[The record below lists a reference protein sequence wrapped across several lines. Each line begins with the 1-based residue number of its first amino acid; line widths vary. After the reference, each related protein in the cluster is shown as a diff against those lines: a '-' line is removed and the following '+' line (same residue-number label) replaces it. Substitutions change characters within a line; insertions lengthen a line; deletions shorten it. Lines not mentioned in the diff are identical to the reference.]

1 MPKQVGIPVKLLHE
15 GEGHIV
21 TVEMVSG
28 DVYRGQM
35 IEAEDCMNIALQNV
49 TFTARDGRIA
59 RLEHVYLR
67 GSKIRFFVL
76 PDMLRNSPMFKNAV
90 SKGKGKTSGLGIGR
104 GARSDTS
111 TRGGRGGSSSGG
123 FRR

>member
-1 MPKQVGIPVKLLHE
+1 MGEFLSISGNTKNRILDPRRYTCSSLAMRPSLAVK
-15 GEGHIV
+15 V
-21 TVEMVSG
+21 TFCRAMF
-28 DVYRGQM
+28 M
-35 IEAEDCMNIALQNV
+35 QNV